1 MKTHFDCIPCA
12 IRQVLDSIRMITDD
26 EAMHEKVLREALGL
40 WHDMDMRESPPAVAR
55 KVHRMLREMTGVAD
69 PYLELKQRY
78 NRLAMEMVDDLEETV
93 AGSADRMETAV
104 RLAIAGNIIDFGV
117 NSTVDESVVE
127 GTIARSLTDPLD
139 LAALTEFK
147 VAIAEATEI
156 LYLGDNAGEIVFD
169 RLLIEQMPRRKVTF
183 VVRGGPILNDVLM
196 ADAEMVGM
204 TDLVEVIDNGADAPG
219 TILDICSK
227 AFRKRFERADL
238 IVAKGQGNF
247 ETLNESDRDIFFLLR
262 PKCAVLARHLDCEL
276 GRQVL
281 MRSGAMLSQGGRPKA
296 RARTVA

>member
-26 EAMHEKVLREALGL
+26 EVMHEKVLRKALGL

-117 NSTVDESVVE
+117 GSTVDESVVE

-139 LAALTEFK
+139 LEALIEFK
-147 VAIAEATEI
+147 VAIAEASEI

-169 RLLIEQMPRRKVTF
+169 RLLIEQMPRQKVAF
-183 VVRGGPILNDVLM
+183 VVRGAPILNDVLM
-196 ADAEMVGM
+196 ADAQMVGM

-219 TILDICSK
+219 TILEICSK
-227 AFRKRFERADL
+227 AFRRRFEKADL
-238 IVAKGQGNF
+238 IIAKGQGNF
-247 ETLNESDRDIFFLLR
+247 ETLNDSDRDIFFLLR
-262 PKCAVLARHLDCEL
+262 PKCMVLARHLDCDL

-281 MRSGAMLSQGGRPKA
+281 TRSGALPPQQHKTKT